1 MPIRTTFAG
10 STGEALAAVIER
22 PPGRP
27 KAWALFAHCFT
38 CSKDLHAARRI
49 SQSLAARGYGV
60 LRFDFTGLGES
71 EGDFADT
78 HFSSNVA
85 DLVAAVDH
93 LRNEHE
99 APRLLIGHS
108 LGGAAVLA
116 AAAHAPEAACVVTI
130 GAPFDPAHV
139 RKLIDKAAPD
149 LSERGEAEVVLA
161 GRRFRIKQ
169 QFVDDLEAQN
179 QPEKIAA
186 LKKALLVLHAP
197 GDTIVGVDNA
207 RQIFVAAKHPKSFVS
222 LDNADHLLSR
232 RKDADY
238 VGELV
243 ATWAARYLPDSN
255 EAPLPHG
262 AVTVEGGPSGFAN
275 SVHAGQHTL
284 LADEPK
290 TIPGGTDTGPSPY
303 ELLLAG
309 LGACTSMTLRMY
321 ADRKKWPLDG
331 VHVHLS
337 HQKIHA
343 KDCEDCETTEGR
355 IDEIKRTVTI
365 KGDLDEAQRTRLLEI
380 ADRCPVHRTLEG
392 EIKIRTSAGT
402 S

>member
-1 MPIRTTFAG
+1 MPDRTGFLGA
-10 STGEALAAVIER
+10 TGETLAAVIDR

-85 DLVAAVDH
+85 DLVAAVGH
-93 LRNEHE
+93 LRENHE

-116 AAAHAPEAACVVTI
+116 AAADVPEAACVVTI

-139 RKLIDKAAPD
+139 RKLIDAAAPD
-149 LSERGEAEVVLA
+149 LSETGEAEVVLA

-197 GDTIVGVDNA
+197 GDRIVGVDNA

-222 LDNADHLLSR
+222 LDDADHLLSR
-232 RKDADY
+232 RADADY

-243 ATWAARYLPDSN
+243 ATWAARYLPESDDAS
-255 EAPLPHG
+255 LPQG
-262 AVTVEGGPSGFAN
+262 EVTVEGGSRGFAN
-275 SVHAGQHTL
+275 RVRAGQHAL

-303 ELLLAG
+303 GLLLAG

-321 ADRKKWPLDG
+321 ADRKKWPLAG
-331 VHVHLS
+331 VRVHLS

-343 KDCEDCETTEGR
+343 KDCDDCETAEGR
-355 IDEIKRTVTI
+355 VDEIKRTVTLE
-365 KGDLDEAQRTRLLEI
+365 GDLDETQRKRLLEI

-392 EIKIRTSAGT
+392 EIKIRTTAGT
-402 S
+402 